1 MESEKFR
8 KLFSLR
14 SKSIFIKMKISEQSE
29 EIHHNF
35 PLYTFHFTLFIFP
48 NKIQNKE

>member
-1 MESEKFR
+1 
-8 KLFSLR
+8 
-14 SKSIFIKMKISEQSE
+14 MKISEQSE